1 MTLSR
6 RVRTAVL
13 YVLALA
19 AVLAA
24 SVPFYVRSTVRVVVD
39 VSMPS
44 LLRMPVMYAE
54 DQHGGFKFFRTF
66 SVKYPQKIA
75 FNLPVEQLHAVHLLF
90 KTYGR
95 TDIQV
100 GILQV
105 EGQTKRVLEPAAGQ
119 RHIPVGKTFTYRN
132 IGVKGVKRFYPTFFL
147 LDAFLAS
154 LLFWGLVKSRTA
166 RVAAAATS
174 GYVAFS
180 VFTKTNPTETDMF
193 AGMWMFALFCL
204 FFDRAFRKKGAV
216 FWPAAGGVL
225 TACAVGARLL
235 FIRSALPEDVHY
247 LLIIMLCAAGCG
259 CVFAGLARVFP
270 AALRTGGG
278 IKPDG
283 TAWAALAAAVAGTVA
298 FSFYFNANILLN
310 SLFFTVFAAS
320 GLFCVYLP
328 LLRARPPVNRAAAV
342 FSIVFAVLHLCP
354 PLFDGSADGRPTTAA
369 IACIGEA
376 AMAYVAVQFL
386 LSRFDRWRD
395 APPENPAGRFAAFY
409 DRHTFWVSGALL
421 LVLWTAFARF
431 FALGRVSLDM
441 VSQLEL
447 TQGTALAS
455 QHHPFVST
463 FLMTVCFEAG
473 TALKDNRTGLL
484 LYIFLQD
491 AVCAAAFAACLE
503 RIRRFGMPAAY
514 RAGAFL
520 FFAFVPFGVFAVWG
534 IKDVLYSGFFT
545 LFVLQTMTLFIK
557 GEREPK
563 AAWFAGYA
571 LTALAVCLTRNN
583 GIHVV
588 APTLAAAAVFTR
600 RKASL
605 AAVLAFAAG
614 VYFFLTQSVFVDLG
628 YVAGSK
634 REALSLPFQ
643 QTALYVKKHGDEV
656 TPDEYRAINRVLSV
670 RALPELYEER
680 SSDPVKRTY
689 KPDFRRTET
698 RDLKN
703 YFAAWARMFFKHPM
717 TYVHAFFNASSQYLS
732 FVPYQVSLPSRIN
745 FRTEW
750 LDTDELTRMSA
761 VENAADMLL
770 YTFLWAFPY
779 LAMLFSCAFYVN
791 LTVLCALYV
800 RSRKRPVD
808 LTPLLPSAI
817 SILVCVASP
826 VNGLLRYAMPVIAV
840 MPLVA
845 AYVARGGK
853 ENAFLLDK

>member
-1 MTLSR
+1 MTLTKR
-6 RVRTAVL
+6 ARTAIL
-13 YVLALA
+13 YVLTVA
-19 AVLAA
+19 AVLSA

-39 VSMPS
+39 VSMPL
-44 LLRMPVMYAE
+44 LLRMPVMYAADGHE
-54 DQHGGFKFFRTF
+54 GFKFFRTF
-66 SVKYPQKIA
+66 SVKHPQKIA
-75 FNLPVEQLHAVHLLF
+75 FDLPVKHLYAVHLLF
-90 KTYGR
+90 KTYDR
-95 TDIQV
+95 SDIQV

-105 EGQTKRVLEPAAGQ
+105 EGQTKRVIEPAAGKK
-119 RHIPVGKTFTYRN
+119 HIPVGKKFTYKN

-154 LLFWGLVKSRTA
+154 LLFWGLVKSRPA
-166 RVAAAATS
+166 RIVAAATS

-193 AGMWMFALFCL
+193 AGMWVFALFYL
-204 FFDRAFRKKGAV
+204 FFDRAFRGKGAV
-216 FWPAAGGVL
+216 FWPLACGVL
-225 TACAVGARLL
+225 TACAIGARLL
-235 FIRSALPEDVHY
+235 FIRSALPEDVRY
-247 LLIIMLCAAGCG
+247 LLIIMLCAIGCG
-259 CVFAGLARVFP
+259 GVSAGLARVFP
-270 AALRTGGG
+270 AVLKTGGG

-283 TAWAALAAAVAGTVA
+283 TVAAALAAAVAGTVA

-320 GLFCVYLP
+320 GLFCVYLNR
-328 LLRARPPVNRAAAV
+328 LRAYSSLHLSAAV
-342 FSIVFAVLHLCP
+342 FGVVFAVLRLCP
-354 PLFDGSADGRPTTAA
+354 CLFQGKADGRLTTAA
-369 IACIGEA
+369 IACFGEA
-376 AMAYVAVQFL
+376 VMAYAAVLFL
-386 LSRFDRWRD
+386 MSRFDRWRD
-395 APPENPAGRFAAFY
+395 AMPENPAKRFAAFY
-409 DRHTFWVSGALL
+409 DRHTFFVSGALL
-421 LVLWTAFARF
+421 LALWTVFARF
-431 FALGRVSLDM
+431 FALGHLSLDM
-441 VSQLEL
+441 ITQLEQ
-447 TQGTALAS
+447 TQGTSLAS

-514 RAGAFL
+514 KAGAFL

-545 LFVLQTMTLFIK
+545 LFALQTTTLFTK
-557 GEREPK
+557 GEREQK
-563 AAWFAGYA
+563 AVWFAGYA

-583 GIHVV
+583 GIYVI

-600 RKASL
+600 RKASV

-614 VYFFLTQSVFVDLG
+614 AYFFLTQSVFVDLG
-628 YVAGSK
+628 YVTGSK

-643 QTALYVKKHGDEV
+643 QTALYVKKHGNEV

-670 RALPELYEER
+670 RALPELYEDR

-717 TYVHAFFNASSQYLS
+717 TYVHAFFNMSSQYIS
-732 FVPYQVSLPSRIN
+732 FVPYLVSLPSRIN

-750 LDTDELTRMSA
+750 LITDELTRMSA
-761 VENAADMLL
+761 VENVADMLL

-779 LAMLFSCAFYVN
+779 LALLFSCAFYAN
-791 LTVLCALYV
+791 LTVLCALYA
-800 RSRKRPVD
+800 RSRKRPVN
-808 LTPLLPSAI
+808 LTPLLPSVI

-826 VNGLLRYAMPVIAV
+826 VNGLLRYMMPVIAV
-840 MPLVA
+840 TPLIVA
-845 AYVARGGK
+845 FVARGGK